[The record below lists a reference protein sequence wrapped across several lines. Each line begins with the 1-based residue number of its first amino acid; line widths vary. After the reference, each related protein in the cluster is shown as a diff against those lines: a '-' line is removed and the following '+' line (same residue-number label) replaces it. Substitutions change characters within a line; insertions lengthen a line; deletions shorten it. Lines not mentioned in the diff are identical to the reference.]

1 MLPDERGGEGQ
12 RGTGEAVVLAGLW
25 EAAGGA
31 RVSRPKRG
39 SRSTAPTRVGAER
52 LGRIFDRVSEVS
64 GRVSERP
71 KLPEGACR
79 GTVASAALKH
89 REGPVM
95 AGHLD
100 RRPRRRDRLTEF
112 DQDPVR
118 LLRVDKDNLLVV
130 GALLRHL
137 TRMRLMPRPGGRG
150 GIRQSEGVSM
160 APSD

>member
-31 RVSRPKRG
+31 RVSGPKRG

-89 REGPVM
+89 REGSVPRSSRNVFTTASTSRTAMPVCS
-95 AGHLD
+95 
-100 RRPRRRDRLTEF
+100 
-112 DQDPVR
+112 
-118 LLRVDKDNLLVV
+118 
-130 GALLRHL
+130 
-137 TRMRLMPRPGGRG
+137 TR
-150 GIRQSEGVSM
+150 GIRGVECVAWSV
-160 APSD
+160 PQCRQRRCDG